1 MMQIEAGSAMTGAAA
16 SKSRVTLARRVGLT
30 GHVVAVAAAG
40 RQAKQFIPVAAYAN
54 ILTDGILLRT
64 GQQLDR
70 SIRAI

>member
-1 MMQIEAGSAMTGAAA
+1 MVQIEAGPAMTGDAA

-30 GHVVAVAAAG
+30 RHVVAAAG
-40 RQAKQFIPVAAYAN
+40 RQAKQFIPVAVDAN

-70 SIRAI
+70 SIRSI